1 MKKLVSTI
9 TQRGQVTIPVEV
21 RRLLGLKPRDR
32 VAFEIGENEVKLVP
46 VRFTL
51 ESAYGSVPSP
61 GEPQD
66 FKKLSRRVKEA
77 RAEAVVRSM
86 QKK

>member
-1 MKKLVSTI
+1 MKELVSAI

-21 RRLLGLKPRDR
+21 RRLLGLKPRDY
-32 VAFEIGENEVKLVP
+32 VAFEIGGNEVKLVP
-46 VRFTL
+46 VQFTL
-51 ESAYGSVPSP
+51 ESAYGSVPSH

-66 FKKLSRRVKEA
+66 FKKLSRRVKEV
-77 RAEAVVRSM
+77 RAEAIVRRI

>member
-1 MKKLVSTI
+1 MKEFVSAI

-51 ESAYGSVPSP
+51 ESAYGSVPSH

-66 FKKLSRRVKEA
+66 FKKFSRRVKEA
-77 RAEAVVRSM
+77 RAEAIVRRM

>member
-1 MKKLVSTI
+1 MKELVSAI

-21 RRLLGLKPRDR
+21 RRLLGLKPRDC
-32 VAFEIGENEVKLVP
+32 VAFEIGGNEVKLVP

-51 ESAYGSVPSP
+51 ESAYGSVPSHA
-61 GEPQD
+61 EPQD

-77 RAEAVVRSM
+77 RAEAIVRRM

>member
-1 MKKLVSTI
+1 MKELISAI

-32 VAFEIGENEVKLVP
+32 VAFEIGGNEVRLVP

-51 ESAYGSVPSP
+51 ESAYGSVPSH
-61 GEPQD
+61 GKPQD
-66 FKKLSRRVKEA
+66 LKKLSRQVKEA
-77 RAEAVVRSM
+77 RAEAIVRSM